1 MIHWKATK
9 RGRGPS
15 NVTVIDIKLSSSFV
29 WTLVRLAQL
38 PCLFL
43 SPATVIFR
51 RIEIDQ
57 IILWLKNSPVMELW
71 EEQDELGDR
80 DGCMWTDVCITASC
94 KTAGENLRYGTG
106 HVGSFGH
113 VWLFATPGTVA
124 RQAPLSVKFS
134 RQEYW
139 SGLPVPSPG
148 DLPNPGIEPASLPS
162 LALAGGL
169 FTIFA
174 TWEAHI
180 AQGAQLSSLW
190 RGWGVRGKR
199 SKTEGCVYACG
210 WFASLCSRSCKWLY
224 ANKKIKNE
232 NKLVIGTRIT
242 VLSMSALNKYSFD
255 WCRQKILSSGLPLPL
270 E

>member
-15 NVTVIDIKLSSSFV
+15 NVTVIDIKLPSSFV
-29 WTLVRLAQL
+29 WTVVRLAQL

-71 EEQDELGDR
+71 EGQDELGDR

-124 RQAPLSVKFS
+124 HQAPLSVKFS

-139 SGLPVPSPG
+139 SGQPFPPPTQGS
-148 DLPNPGIEPASLPS
+148 NPHFLHWQVYSLP
-162 LALAGGL
+162 
-169 FTIFA
+169 
-174 TWEAHI
+174 
-180 AQGAQLSSLW
+180 LSHLKSP
-190 RGWGVRGKR
+190 
-199 SKTEGCVYACG
+199 
-210 WFASLCSRSCKWLY
+210 F
-224 ANKKIKNE
+224 
-232 NKLVIGTRIT
+232 
-242 VLSMSALNKYSFD
+242 
-255 WCRQKILSSGLPLPL
+255 
-270 E
+270 